1 MTDTLTG
8 PRARQL
14 HDLLLGY
21 LQETTAPRW
30 PGGDGLTVEEVLHD
44 YGRAAALGQVPGR
57 EELLARH
64 PELAAEL
71 EEFFA
76 AHAT

>member
-1 MTDTLTG
+1 LTG
-8 PRARQL
+8 PRGRARQL

-21 LQETTAPRW
+21 LQETAAPRW

-44 YGRAAALGQVPGR
+44 YGRAAALGQVPSR
-57 EELLARH
+57 QELLARH

-76 AHAT
+76 AHGP